1 MPVDRDEVTGRVQQ
15 FMRKGQWDNALGE
28 MRRLYNEHRSDPVI
42 SLRMGDIHVK
52 AGDNKSAAECYYE
65 AARLFEHQ
73 GHAAKAIASY
83 KMVQRI
89 APGFR
94 DVEERSGKL
103 AEEKAHARP
112 SRPWPGTIK
121 TSARSAEDTGKIE
134 LSETPVTGDM
144 ELQRDFRDYGGT
156 GIPVSGPGQADEDLD
171 EGLVGGSGLDAGFEP
186 GKPAGETTKPAAAG
200 ESGEQDPLFS
210 DIPADGLRD
219 LLGRMKRR
227 TYSPGDII
235 VHEGEHGDSLYIIR
249 RGGAAV
255 ETRVKGLVVR
265 LAELGERDFFGE
277 VSFLTG
283 RPRTADIVA
292 TMPTEVLE
300 LSGDGLRSIVGMY
313 PTIEDRLRMFHESRV
328 SDTISSI
335 KAVSGELLL

>member
-1 MPVDRDEVTGRVQQ
+1 MPVNRDEVTSRVQQ

-42 SLRMGDIHVK
+42 NLRMGDIYVK

-65 AARLFEHQ
+65 AARLFEDQ

-89 APGFR
+89 APKYKDADDRTGR
-94 DVEERSGKL
+94 L
-103 AEEKAHARP
+103 AEEKANARP
-112 SRPWPGTIK
+112 SRPGPGTVK
-121 TSARSAEDTGKIE
+121 TSACSSEDTGRIE

-144 ELQRDFRDYGGT
+144 ELQRDFRDYGTSGGT
-156 GIPVSGPGQADEDLD
+156 GIPGSGPGQADEELD
-171 EGLVGGSGLDAGFEP
+171 KGLVGRSGLDESPEP
-186 GKPAGETTKPAAAG
+186 AKPAGDTG
-200 ESGEQDPLFS
+200 EPVPLFS
-210 DIPADGLRD
+210 DIPADELRD
-219 LLGRMKRR
+219 LLGAMERR
-227 TYSPGDII
+227 TFSPGDII
-235 VHEGEHGDSLYIIR
+235 VREGEHGDSLYIIR
-249 RGGAAV
+249 KGGAAV
-255 ETRVKGLVVR
+255 ETHVKGLVVR
-265 LAELGERDFFGE
+265 LADLCERDFFGE

-300 LSGDGLRSIVGMY
+300 LSGDGLRRIVGMY
-313 PTIEDRLRMFHESRV
+313 PSVEDRLRVFHESRV